1 MMQTLCWPSK
11 ATGQERVW
19 RMAGAKSKGVM
30 NAKNEAAKL
39 LQQFSGTPRFGKR
52 RLHLRASLT
61 ERPAHWQMLCKIG
74 TTDAPFSV
82 SEYSTRGGISSYDLR
97 STMPL
102 AMSPSILRTPVSS
115 DDRCALCEDEPPTYK
130 LLHVLTHRVA
140 THPNCVAYGCIA
152 CMTLIRLAV
161 FYVEQITV
169 SSRYQICEE
178 RPETERRKG
187 VVT

>member
-1 MMQTLCWPSK
+1 MMQTLCWSSK
-11 ATGQERVW
+11 TAGQERVW
-19 RMAGAKSKGVM
+19 RMANEQLRGGM

-39 LQQFSGTPRFGKR
+39 LQRFSGTSRFGKR

-169 SSRYQICEE
+169 DGNCSS
-178 RPETERRKG
+178 
-187 VVT
+187 